1 MFIRSYLALGDK
13 ERRGSFEFV
22 CEKPVLD
29 KKAKVTT
36 LRWPARTDR
45 KKATVSNAS
54 NFDQLSNIKDM
65 SPFRIPKKGMPE
77 VRHLHKFVPVSDGK
91 SLQGAGKVRGPAS
104 L

>member
-1 MFIRSYLALGDK
+1 MFICSYLALGDK

-91 SLQGAGKVRGPAS
+91 SLQGAGKVRVPAS